1 MRMNGPPTMN
11 EQFLSLVPVYGI
23 PVIALIVMLGCLGIP
38 MPAAVIMLFGGSL
51 AASGDLPMLP
61 TIAACFAAACTS
73 DQIGYWVGRK
83 GGARYVASFA
93 ARGPKRQR
101 LVDRAEDYLERRGV
115 LAIFFTRWLLAQIS
129 PYINPVAGAAG
140 MRWRAFSLASVSG
153 QIIWVSTYNILG
165 FIFSRNIIAVAHV
178 AGNATGF
185 LVAGV
190 ISIVLFWYI
199 TRVLHY
205 SIKRRKRRRYLKPRG
220 RRNRS

>member
-1 MRMNGPPTMN
+1 MN
-11 EQFLSLVPVYGI
+11 EQFLALVPVYGI
-23 PVIALIVMLGCLGIP
+23 PVMALIVFLACLGIP

-61 TIAACFAAACTS
+61 TILACLAAACTS

-83 GGARYVASFA
+83 GGAKYLARFA

-101 LVDRAEDYLERRGV
+101 LVDRAQDYLERRGV
-115 LAIFFTRWLLAQIS
+115 FAIFFTRWLLAQIS
-129 PYINPVAGAAG
+129 PYINPIAGAAG
-140 MRWRAFSLASVSG
+140 MRWRAFTVAAVCG
-153 QIIWVSTYNILG
+153 QIVWVSAYNFLG

-185 LVAGV
+185 LAAGV
-190 ISIVLFWYI
+190 ISLALFWYI
-199 TRVLHY
+199 TRVLHF
-205 SIKRRKRRRYLKPRG
+205 SIKRRRRRRYLKPRG